1 MVASPLVD
9 AKIEAGRLLLD
20 KLATENLSIEAAFW
34 LLEEDSLDWRLVIA
48 TPLAQYVGPREV
60 YRRIQAALLGEESD
74 DLNLFN
80 VSVVS
85 MQDARAQAVRT
96 GVTMATGSGA
106 RLHKTSISGQYFE
119 DAYVY
124 GV

>member
-9 AKIEAGRLLLD
+9 AKIEAGRVLLD
-20 KLATENLSIEAAFW
+20 NLVTEDLSIEAAFW
-34 LLEEDSLDWRLVIA
+34 FLEEDSLDWRLVIA
-48 TPLAQYVGPREV
+48 TPLAQYIGPREV
-60 YRRIQAALLGEESD
+60 YRRIQAALLGKESD

-85 MQDARAQAVRT
+85 SQDARAQAVKA
-96 GVTMATGSGA
+96 GVSMAPGSGA
-106 RLHKTSISGQYFE
+106 RLHKTSINGQYFE